1 MRLWILLFL
10 ILTNLAHA
18 ENATYY
24 VFNQTDKKVVHSY
37 NASLKRPIASVSKLM
52 TALVVVESSPNWDEK
67 IKYKGHIFFNKQL
80 SKRELFESLLIRS
93 DNKAAD
99 AFADAWPGGYNAFI
113 KVMNETASRLGMTE
127 TYFDDPSGLSRN
139 NVSTAEDLNR
149 LIAEASKYDII
160 RHTSSSKYLKIE
172 EKIGKKVKSV
182 LLNNTNKGL
191 LFEFDQIILSK
202 TGFTNPAGRCLALL
216 TEKNGKRYAIV
227 ILGEK
232 TPRERE
238 ERARQLINNYV
249 TIQQVEKDFE

>member
-67 IKYKGHIFFNKQL
+67 IKYKGHIFFNKQI

-99 AFADAWPGGYNAFI
+99 AFADAWP
-113 KVMNETASRLGMTE
+113 
-127 TYFDDPSGLSRN
+127 
-139 NVSTAEDLNR
+139 
-149 LIAEASKYDII
+149 
-160 RHTSSSKYLKIE
+160 
-172 EKIGKKVKSV
+172 
-182 LLNNTNKGL
+182 
-191 LFEFDQIILSK
+191 
-202 TGFTNPAGRCLALL
+202 
-216 TEKNGKRYAIV
+216 
-227 ILGEK
+227 
-232 TPRERE
+232 
-238 ERARQLINNYV
+238 
-249 TIQQVEKDFE
+249 